1 MTGRSDGH
9 NHDGDKTPLPYPK
22 KRFGQH
28 FLSDKNFIRKM
39 VAAAGIVRGDRCLE
53 IGPGRG
59 ALTEILL
66 EAGAEVTAIE
76 FDADLIAYLRDR
88 FSPTGRFVLIEKDA
102 LKVSYIELSREA
114 GARFKVVSNLP
125 YNISGPLLARF
136 IEERSAFVSLMLMLQ
151 REVALKVCG
160 RPSTKDYGSL
170 SVMSQTFFDCKVA
183 FGVPRHLFKP
193 VPKVDS
199 SVVAMR
205 LLDQPRV
212 EVIDEVFFKT
222 VVRSA
227 FGMRRKT
234 LLNALSGLGIPK
246 DGLSSAMKDCSI
258 DPVRR
263 GETLT
268 LAEFSMLAKSL
279 IKLSGGPKTPGAE

>member
-1 MTGRSDGH
+1 MMTERSDG
-9 NHDGDKTPLPYPK
+9 HDGDKTQLPYPK

-39 VAAAGIVRGDRCLE
+39 VAAAGVVPGDRCLE

-66 EAGAEVTAIE
+66 EAGARVTAIE
-76 FDADLIAYLRDR
+76 LDADLIEYLRER
-88 FSPTGRFVLIEKDA
+88 FSPTGRFDLIEKDA

-170 SVMSQTFFDCKVA
+170 SVMSQTFFDCRVA

-199 SVVAMR
+199 SVVSMH

-212 EVIDEVFFKT
+212 EVADPVFFRA
-222 VVRSA
+222 VVRAA

-246 DGLSSAMKDCSI
+246 DGLNAAMNSCSI

-268 LAEFSMLAKSL
+268 LAEFSALAKAL
-279 IKLSGGPKTPGAE
+279 MPFSGKAGPVSAG

>member
-1 MTGRSDGH
+1 MMTGRSDGH
-9 NHDGDKTPLPYPK
+9 NGDKTPLPYPK

-39 VAAAGIVRGDRCLE
+39 VAAAGVVPGDRCLE
-53 IGPGRG
+53 VGPGRG

-76 FDADLIAYLRDR
+76 LDADLIEYLRER
-88 FSPTGRFVLIEKDA
+88 FSPTGRFVLIEQDA
-102 LKVSYIELSREA
+102 LKVSYRELSREA
-114 GARFKVVSNLP
+114 GARFKAVSNLP

-136 IEERSAFVSLMLMLQ
+136 IEERGAFSSLMLMLQ

-170 SVMSQTFFDCKVA
+170 SVMSQVFFDCKVA

-199 SVVAMR
+199 SVVSMR
-205 LLDQPRV
+205 LLNQPKV
-212 EVIDEVFFKT
+212 EVVDEVFFKA
-222 VVRSA
+222 VVRGA

-234 LLNALSGLGIPK
+234 LLNALSALGIPK
-246 DGLSSAMKDCSI
+246 ESLAAAMNSCSI

-268 LAEFSMLAKSL
+268 LVEFSALTKALMPF
-279 IKLSGGPKTPGAE
+279 SGKAGPVLVG

>member
-1 MTGRSDGH
+1 MAGRSDGH
-9 NHDGDKTPLPYPK
+9 TGGRTPLPYPK

-28 FLSDKNFIRKM
+28 FLSDKNFIRKI
-39 VAAAGIVRGDRCLE
+39 VERAGVSPGDLCLE

-59 ALTEILL
+59 ALTEMLL
-66 EAGAEVTAIE
+66 EAGARVTAIE
-76 FDADLIAYLRDR
+76 FDADLIAYLRER
-88 FSPTGRFVLIEKDA
+88 FSPTGAFDLIEKDA
-102 LKVSYIELSREA
+102 LRVSYTGLSREA
-114 GARFKVVSNLP
+114 GGRFKVVSNLP

-136 IEERSAFVSLMLMLQ
+136 IEERSAFDSLMLMLQ

-160 RPSTKDYGSL
+160 RPGTKDYGSL
-170 SVMSQTFFDCKVA
+170 SVMSQTFFDCRVE

-199 SVVAMR
+199 NVVSMR
-205 LLDQPRV
+205 RLDQPRV
-212 EVIDEVFFKT
+212 EVIDPVFFRA
-222 VVRSA
+222 VVRAA

-234 LLNALSGLGIPK
+234 LLNALSALGIPK
-246 DGLSSAMKDCSI
+246 DGLTYAMNSCSI

-268 LAEFSMLAKSL
+268 LAEFSSLAKAL
-279 IKLSGGPKTPGAE
+279 MDLADGLRPVPDE